1 LNQEYTLPG
10 LGSYVAAAVA
20 AEDLPA
26 LGWALLAIAPLP
38 GESEIMQKDSSYP
51 A

>member
-1 LNQEYTLPG
+1 VLNQEYTLPG

-26 LGWALLAIAPLP
+26 LGWALLVIALVIVLVNQLFCLP
-38 GESEIMQKDSSYP
+38 R
-51 A
+51 